1 MQKIYFA
8 MKCALVLLLLL
19 ACNIAFAQVQV
30 TGTVSDDSGP
40 VPGASVVIKGT
51 TKGVK
56 TDMNGRFSINA
67 AKGDVLNFSFLGDL
81 PKEVTVGDQN
91 VINIKLAPNNKEL
104 GEVVVTSFGIKRQE
118 RSLGYATSTVT
129 SKEITEAGNTNFASA
144 LYGKV
149 PGLKVVTAPGGAS
162 SAVNMQIRGVNSINY
177 QQQPLIVV
185 DGVILRNENQTGAAG
200 VNNGGFWDDQRIRG
214 NGILDINPDDIE
226 SISVLKGASATALY
240 GSDATFGVIQI
251 TTKKGT
257 KGKGPT
263 VDVNYYGTEE
273 QAAFLPK
280 FQNVYGQGYDRP
292 TNLQVGATEDGWI
305 PDPTSPSGYRP
316 NFRAYADFGPKM
328 DGHLVQ
334 WWDGSIRPFSPQP
347 NNYKDIFRTGY
358 SSLANVALSNQT
370 DNYNYRLSA
379 SRLDYGSIQRG
390 SDLQKNTFA
399 LNSSL
404 KLSKR
409 LSVDLVANY
418 VNTLTHNR
426 PYQTYQLNSSY
437 DGFFG
442 RQEDM
447 NLILQ
452 KYQTSQ
458 GYAWVPYDQTARN
471 PSEAFMF
478 KVRPNLYDYFWS
490 TLKNTYD
497 EDENRLYSSAT
508 LNWDIIDHLK
518 FRGRIGND
526 YTGRSSEEK
535 DYNRYPAAFNQG
547 NSSTGGYSVGTGI
560 YSIVYGD
567 ALLTYA
573 NNIKDFGYSVSAGFV
588 SRSER
593 YKDEGSSTSNGLVTE
608 NWFTLNNSNGILNTS
623 FNRQYL
629 LKYGYFGILDL
640 SYKNYLF
647 LEGTMRQESASTLP
661 AQNNTYYYPSVNG
674 SFVFSDALKDKMP
687 SFWSYGKLRAA
698 YGVVGNPALIYR
710 SNIVYSQT
718 SLQTVTAGSVPQ
730 LTIPADYGNSNLK
743 PEMKHEGEVG
753 LESRFFNDRFGFD
766 VTYFNNRTKDVI
778 MPLRIAPSN
787 GAADQ
792 IVNAGEIGNRGWEVA
807 LNASPINGDFRWQ
820 TRFNFSFVHSQVYSL
835 APGVPQLTFYSVEQD
850 AIRISAKPGEELG
863 NIYVN
868 PIATDSKGNKMVDQ
882 NGFYII
888 DNSRYVKAGNVLPK
902 VTGGFSNSFN
912 YKRFSLNVMVDYRL
926 GGQIVSTP
934 QKYGLGA
941 GLYESTLKG
950 RDAAHGGLSYYIN
963 GAGTYVATSGSTGPN
978 GEKVYHDGMILP
990 GVTAGGQPNTT
1001 MIQAASY
1008 YFNTFQWGQDSDNQD
1023 GAIYDNS
1030 YVKLREVTLGY
1041 SLPTSVSKAL
1051 HVSNLR
1057 FALIGRNLFYIYRTL
1072 KNLDPE
1078 TMIGSQWYRQ
1088 GVDEG
1093 SMPATR
1099 SFGFSLNATF

>member
-1 MQKIYFA
+1 MQKSYYA
-8 MKCALVLLLLL
+8 MKCALIMLLLLV
-19 ACNIAFAQVQV
+19 CNIAFAQVQI

-40 VPGASVVIKGT
+40 VPGASVIIKGT

-56 TDMNGRFSINA
+56 TDVNGKYSINA
-67 AKGDVLNFSFLGDL
+67 AKGEVLTFSFVGDL
-81 PKEVTVGDQN
+81 PQEVTVADQT
-91 VINIKLAPNNKEL
+91 VINIKLAVNNTQL
-104 GEVVVTSFGIKRQE
+104 GEVVVTSFGIKRQA

-162 SAVNMQIRGVNSINY
+162 SAVNMQIRGINSINY

-185 DGVILRNENQTGAAG
+185 DGVIMRNENQNG
-200 VNNGGFWDDQRIRG
+200 VKGINNNGYYDDQRIRG

-240 GSDATFGVIQI
+240 GSDATDGLIVI
-251 TTKKGT
+251 TTKKGI

-263 VDVNYYGTEE
+263 VDFNYYGTRE

-280 FQNVYGQGYDRP
+280 FQNIYGQGYDRA
-292 TNLQVGATEDGWI
+292 TNAAVGATEDGWI
-305 PDPTSPSGYRP
+305 PDANSPSGFRP

-328 DGHLVQ
+328 DGQQVQ

-358 SSLANVALSNQT
+358 SSLANVAVSNQT

-379 SRLDYGSIQRG
+379 SRLDYGSIQRESG
-390 SDLQKNTFA
+390 LQKNTFS
-399 LNSSL
+399 LNSSI
-404 KLSKR
+404 KLSKKV
-409 LSVDLVANY
+409 SIDLIANY

-447 NLILQ
+447 NLIRQ
-452 KYQTSQ
+452 KSQTSQ
-458 GYAWVPYDQTARN
+458 GYDWVPYNQKSRN
-471 PSEAFMF
+471 PAEAFMF
-478 KVRPNLYDYFWS
+478 NVRPNLYDYFWT

-497 EDENRLYSSAT
+497 ENENRLYSSGT
-508 LNWDIIDHLK
+508 LNWEIIDHLK
-518 FRGRIGND
+518 FRGRMGND
-526 YTGRSSEEK
+526 FTSRSSEEK
-535 DYNRYPAAFNQG
+535 DYNQYAAAFNPS
-547 NSSTGGYSVGTGI
+547 NSSTGSYGVTSGI

-573 NNIKDFGYSVSAGFV
+573 NKIKDFDYSVSAGFT

-593 YKDEGSSTSNGLVTE
+593 YKDESSSTANGLVTE
-608 NWFTLNNSNGILNTS
+608 NWFTLNNSYGILNTS

-647 LEGTMRQESASTLP
+647 LEGTIRQESASTLP

-674 SFVFSDALKDKMP
+674 SFVFSDAFKDHMP
-687 SFWSYGKLRAA
+687 SFLSYGKLRAA
-698 YGVVGNPALIYR
+698 YGVVGNPAPIYT
-710 SNIVYSQT
+710 SNIVYNQS

-730 LTIPADYGNSNLK
+730 LTIPSDYGNSNLK

-753 LESRFFNDRFGFD
+753 LETRFLNDRIGID
-766 VTYFNNRTKDVI
+766 VTYYNNRTKDII
-778 MPLRIAPSN
+778 MPLQIASSN
-787 GAADQ
+787 GARSQ
-792 IVNAGEIGNRGWEVA
+792 IVNAGEIGNHGWEIA
-807 LNASPINGDFRWQ
+807 LNASPLNGAFKWQ
-820 TRFNFSFVHSQVYSL
+820 TRLNFAFNRAKVYSL
-835 APGVPQLTFYSVEQD
+835 APGIPQLVFYSAEQD
-850 AIRISAKPGEELG
+850 AIRITAKPGEELG

-868 PIATDSKGNKMVDQ
+868 PIATDSKGNKMVD
-882 NGFYII
+882 GTGLYVI
-888 DNSRYVKAGNVLPK
+888 DNSTYVKAGNILPK
-902 VTGGFSNSFN
+902 VTGGFSNSFS
-912 YKRFSLNVMVDYRL
+912 YKNFSLNVLIDYRL

-934 QKYGLGA
+934 QKYGMGA
-941 GLYESTLKG
+941 GLYENTLKY
-950 RDAAHGGLSYYIN
+950 RDAAHGGLSYYVN
-963 GAGTYVATSGSTGPN
+963 SAGTYVPTAGAAGPG
-978 GEKVYHDGMILP
+978 GEKVYHDGVLLP
-990 GVTAGGQPNTT
+990 GVLANGQPNTQI
-1001 MIQAASY
+1001 IQASTY
-1008 YFNTFQWGQDSDNQD
+1008 YFNMFQWGQTADNQD
-1023 GAIYDNS
+1023 GAIYNNS
-1030 YVKLREVTLGY
+1030 YVKLRELTLGY
-1041 SLPTSVSKAL
+1041 TLPSSVSKAL
-1051 HVSNLR
+1051 GVNNLR
-1057 FALIGRNLFYIYRTL
+1057 FSLIGRNLFYIYRTL

-1078 TMIGSQWYRQ
+1078 TMIGSQWWRQ

-1093 SMPATR
+1093 TMPATR
-1099 SFGFSLNATF
+1099 SYGFSLNASF

>member
-118 RSLGYATSTVT
+118 RALGYATSTVT
-129 SKEITEAGNTNFASA
+129 SKQITEAGSTNFASA

-149 PGLKVVTAPGGAS
+149 AGLKVVSAPGGAS
-162 SAVNMQIRGVNSINY
+162 SAVNMQIRGVNSINFN
-177 QQQPLIVV
+177 QQPLIVV
-185 DGVILRNENQTGAAG
+185 DGVILRNENQNGAAG
-200 VNNGGFWDDQRIRG
+200 VNNNGFWDDQRIRG
-214 NGILDINPDDIE
+214 NGVLDVNPEDIE
-226 SISVLKGASATALY
+226 SITVLKGASATALY
-240 GSDATFGVIQI
+240 GSDATSGVIVI
-251 TTKKGT
+251 TTKKGA

-263 VDVNYYGTEE
+263 VDVNYYGTLE

-280 FQNVYGQGYDRP
+280 FQNVYGPGYDRA
-292 TNLQVGATEDGWI
+292 TNAEVGANEDGWI
-305 PDPTSPSGYRP
+305 PDPTSPTGYRP
-316 NFRAYADFGPKM
+316 NFRAYANFGPKM
-328 DGHLVQ
+328 DGQQVQ
-334 WWDGSIRPFSPQP
+334 WWDGSIRSYSPQP

-370 DNYNYRLSA
+370 DNYNYRISA
-379 SRLDYGSIQRG
+379 SRLDYGSIQRA
-390 SDLQKNTFA
+390 SDLQKNTFS
-399 LNSSL
+399 LNSGL
-404 KLSKR
+404 KLSKK

-426 PYQTYQLNSSY
+426 PYQTYQLASSF

-442 RQEDM
+442 REEDM
-447 NLILQ
+447 KLILQ
-452 KYQTSQ
+452 KYHTSQ
-458 GYAWVPYDQTARN
+458 GYDWVPYDQTARN

-478 KVRPNLYDYFWS
+478 KVRPNLYDYFW
-490 TLKNTYD
+490 TTQKNTYD
-497 EDENRLYSSAT
+497 ENENRLYSSAT
-508 LNWDIIDHLK
+508 LNWDIVDHFK

-526 YTGRSSEEK
+526 YTGRSFEEK
-535 DYNRYPAAFNQG
+535 DYSQYPSAFNPP
-547 NSSTGGYSVGTGI
+547 NSSTGAYSVGTGI

-573 NNIKDFGYSVSAGFV
+573 NNIKDFGYSVSAGFT

-593 YKDEGSSTSNGLVTE
+593 YKDEASSTNSGLVTE
-608 NWFTLNNSNGILNTS
+608 NWFTLNNSYGILNTS

-674 SFVFSDALKDKMP
+674 SFVFSEALKDKMP

-698 YGVVGNPALIYR
+698 YGVVGNPAPIYT
-710 SNIVYSQT
+710 SNILYSQT
-718 SLQTVTAGSVPQ
+718 SLQTGSGSVPQ
-730 LTIPADYGNSNLK
+730 LTLPSTYGNSNLK
-743 PEMKHEGEVG
+743 PEMKHEGEIG
-753 LESRFFNDRFGFD
+753 LESRFFNDSFGID
-766 VTYFNNRTKDVI
+766 VTYYNNHIKDII
-778 MPLRIAPSN
+778 MQLPIAPSN
-787 GAADQ
+787 GAARQ
-792 IVNAGEIGNRGWEVA
+792 IINAGEIGNRGWEIA
-807 LNASPINGDFRWQ
+807 LNGTPLNGDFKWQ
-820 TRFNFSFVHSQVYSL
+820 TNINFAFNRSKVYSL
-835 APGVPQLTFYSVEQD
+835 APGVPQLVSYSTEQD
-850 AIRISAKPGEELG
+850 AIRITAKAGEELG

-868 PIATDSKGNKMVDQ
+868 PIATDSKGNRIVDQ
-882 NGFYII
+882 SGLYVI
-888 DNSRYVKAGNVLPK
+888 DYSRYVKAGNVLPK
-902 VTGGFSNSFN
+902 VTGGFSNTFS
-912 YKRFSLNVMVDYRL
+912 YKKFSLNVLIDYRL
-926 GGQIVSTP
+926 GGQIVSAP
-934 QKYGLGA
+934 QKYATGA
-941 GLYESTLKG
+941 GMYESTLKY
-950 RDAAHGGLSYYIN
+950 RDAAHGGLSYYVN
-963 GAGTYVATSGSTGPN
+963 GNGTYVATSGSAGPN
-978 GEKVYHDGMILP
+978 GEKVYHDGMIIP
-990 GVTAGGQPNTT
+990 GVQANGQPNTT
-1001 MIQAASY
+1001 IIQAATY
-1008 YFNTFQWGQDSDNQD
+1008 YFNTFQWGQDADNQD
-1023 GAIYDNS
+1023 GAIFNNS
-1030 YVKLREVTLGY
+1030 YVKMREVTLGY
-1041 SLPTSVSKAL
+1041 TLPKSVANAV

-1078 TMIGSQWYRQ
+1078 TMLGSQWWRQ